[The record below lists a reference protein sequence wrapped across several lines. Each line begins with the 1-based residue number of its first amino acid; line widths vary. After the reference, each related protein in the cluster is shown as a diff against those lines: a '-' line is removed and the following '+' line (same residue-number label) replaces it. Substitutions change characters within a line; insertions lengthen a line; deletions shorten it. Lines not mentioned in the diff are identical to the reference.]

1 MTRTR
6 FALVVVLLAAMA
18 LVAACGKGDRNAAP
32 EATNSVVMKDSE
44 FRPNHATVPAGTTM
58 TWRNDDGFEHNVAFT
73 GGPAS
78 DTLLG
83 GGTYERTFDA
93 AGTFDYECTIHPG
106 MVGRVTVTES

>member
-6 FALVVVLLAAMA
+6 LALVLVLLAAVA
-18 LVAACGKGDRNAAP
+18 LVAGCGKGDRNASP
-32 EATNSVVMKDSE
+32 EATGSVVMKDSE
-44 FRPNHATVPAGTTM
+44 FRPNHVSVPTGTTVS
-58 TWRNDDGFEHNVAFT
+58 WRNDDGFEHNVVFAE
-73 GGPAS
+73 GPAS

-83 GGTYERTFDA
+83 GGSYQRTFDE